1 MSFFSHSLREG
12 GVSLCVVKNSSS
24 QFPAPRCLLKVGQQ
38 PFSSFPLAR
47 FSPSVCLLLSHIAH
61 TSLTHRSHICTHLA
75 LILHSSCTHLSLI
88 CHSSQEEEKRRRK
101 RFPHTP
107 YKKKKIKEEENPIFF
122 LTSEYWGARDIFQ
135 RISAKAK
142 GLLAKSWSSRRNRT
156 SLTCLTSPTRLTS
169 ANRLLTHS
177 HPAAYC
183 SRGCS
188 GASACRTAR
197 CSRVSRQ

>member
-12 GVSLCVVKNSSS
+12 GVCLRVVKKFLSISCSSLPS
-24 QFPAPRCLLKVGQQ
+24 ESRGNNLSPLFLLHASRLQCA
-38 PFSSFPLAR
+38 SSF
-47 FSPSVCLLLSHIAH
+47 H
-61 TSLTHRSHICTHLA
+61 TSLTHRSHICTYLA
-75 LILHSSCTHLSLI
+75 LILHSSVTHRKKKKN
-88 CHSSQEEEKRRRK
+88 EEEKDS
-101 RFPHTP
+101 PHTP

-156 SLTCLTSPTRLTS
+156 SPTSPTRLTS
-169 ANRLLTHS
+169 ANWLLTHS

-188 GASACRTAR
+188 EASVCRKAR

>member
-12 GVSLCVVKNSSS
+12 GVSLCVVKKFLSISCSSLCFES
-24 QFPAPRCLLKVGQQ
+24 RTTAFLL
-38 PFSSFPLAR
+38 FSSCTLLA
-47 FSPSVCLLLSHIAH
+47 FSVPPPFTHRSHIAH

-75 LILHSSCTHLSLI
+75 LILHSSVTHRKKKKN
-88 CHSSQEEEKRRRK
+88 EEEKYS
-101 RFPHTP
+101 PHTP

-142 GLLAKSWSSRRNRT
+142 GLLAKSWSSRTSRT
-156 SLTCLTSPTRLTS
+156 GQTGRTGPISPTCLTKKLIR
-169 ANRLLTHS
+169 S
-177 HPAAYC
+177 HPAAYY

-188 GASACRTAR
+188 GASVCRKAR

>member
-12 GVSLCVVKNSSS
+12 GVSLCVVKKFLSISCSSLCFES
-24 QFPAPRCLLKVGQQ
+24 RTTAFLL
-38 PFSSFPLAR
+38 FSSCTLLA
-47 FSPSVCLLLSHIAH
+47 FSVPPPFTHRSHIAH

-75 LILHSSCTHLSLI
+75 LILHSSVTHRKKKKN
-88 CHSSQEEEKRRRK
+88 EEEKYS
-101 RFPHTP
+101 PHTP

-142 GLLAKSWSSRRNRT
+142 GLLAKSWSSRTSRT
-156 SLTCLTSPTRLTS
+156 SRTGRTGPISPTSPTKKLT
-169 ANRLLTHS
+169 RS
-177 HPAAYC
+177 HPAAYY

-188 GASACRTAR
+188 EASVCRKAR

>member
-12 GVSLCVVKNSSS
+12 GVSLCVVKKFLSISCSSLCFES
-24 QFPAPRCLLKVGQQ
+24 RTTAFLL
-38 PFSSFPLAR
+38 FSSCTLLA
-47 FSPSVCLLLSHIAH
+47 FSVPPPFTHRSHIAH

-75 LILHSSCTHLSLI
+75 LILHSSVTHRKKKKN
-88 CHSSQEEEKRRRK
+88 EEEKYS
-101 RFPHTP
+101 PHTP

-142 GLLAKSWSSRRNRT
+142 GLLAKSWSSRT
-156 SLTCLTSPTRLTS
+156 SPTSPTRLTS
-169 ANRLLTHS
+169 ANWLLTRS

-188 GASACRTAR
+188 GASACRKAR

>member
-12 GVSLCVVKNSSS
+12 GVSLCVVKKFLSISCSSLCFES
-24 QFPAPRCLLKVGQQ
+24 RTTAFLL
-38 PFSSFPLAR
+38 FSSCTLLAFSVPLPFTHR
-47 FSPSVCLLLSHIAH
+47 SHIAH
-61 TSLTHRSHICTHLA
+61 TSA
-75 LILHSSCTHLSLI
+75 LILHSSCTHRKKKKN
-88 CHSSQEEEKRRRK
+88 EEEKYS
-101 RFPHTP
+101 PHTP

-142 GLLAKSWSSRRNRT
+142 GLLAKSWSSRTSRT
-156 SLTCLTSPTRLTS
+156 SRTGQTGRTGPISPTSPTKKLIR
-169 ANRLLTHS
+169 S
-177 HPAAYC
+177 HPAAYY

-188 GASACRTAR
+188 EASVCRKAR

>member
-12 GVSLCVVKNSSS
+12 GVSLCVVKKFLSISCSSLCFES
-24 QFPAPRCLLKVGQQ
+24 RTTAFLL
-38 PFSSFPLAR
+38 FSSCTLLA
-47 FSPSVCLLLSHIAH
+47 FSVPPPFTHRSHIAH

-75 LILHSSCTHLSLI
+75 LILHSSVTHRKKKKN
-88 CHSSQEEEKRRRK
+88 EEEKYS
-101 RFPHTP
+101 PHTP

-156 SLTCLTSPTRLTS
+156 SPTSPTRLTS
-169 ANRLLTHS
+169 ANWLLIRS
-177 HPAAYC
+177 HPAAYY

-188 GASACRTAR
+188 EASVCRKAR

>member
-24 QFPAPRCLLKVGQQ
+24 QVFFSLLHSESRATAFLL
-38 PFSSFPLAR
+38 FSSCTLLA
-47 FSPSVCLLLSHIAH
+47 FSVPPPFTHRSHIAH

-75 LILHSSCTHLSLI
+75 LILHSSVTHRKKKN
-88 CHSSQEEEKRRRK
+88 EEEKYS
-101 RFPHTP
+101 PHTP

-142 GLLAKSWSSRRNRT
+142 GLFS
-156 SLTCLTSPTRLTS
+156 
-169 ANRLLTHS
+169 
-177 HPAAYC
+177 
-183 SRGCS
+183 
-188 GASACRTAR
+188 
-197 CSRVSRQ
+197 

>member
-12 GVSLCVVKNSSS
+12 GVSLCVVKKFLSISCSSLCFES
-24 QFPAPRCLLKVGQQ
+24 RTTAFLL
-38 PFSSFPLAR
+38 FSSCTLLA
-47 FSPSVCLLLSHIAH
+47 FSVPPPFTHRSHIAH

-75 LILHSSCTHLSLI
+75 LILHSSVTHRKKKKS
-88 CHSSQEEEKRRRK
+88 EEEKDS
-101 RFPHTP
+101 PHTP

-142 GLLAKSWSSRRNRT
+142 GLLAKSWRSRT
-156 SLTCLTSPTRLTS
+156 SRTGQTGRTGRTGPISPTCLTKKLIR
-169 ANRLLTHS
+169 S
-177 HPAAYC
+177 HLAAYC

-188 GASACRTAR
+188 GASVCRKAR

>member
-1 MSFFSHSLREG
+1 M
-12 GVSLCVVKNSSS
+12 CCKKSSS
-24 QFPAPRCLLKVGQQ
+24 QVSFSLLRSESRTTA
-38 PFSSFPLAR
+38 FLLFPLPH
-47 FSPSVCLLLSHIAH
+47 FLPSVCLHL
-61 TSLTHRSHICTHLA
+61 SHICTHLA
-75 LILHSSCTHLSLI
+75 LI

-142 GLLAKSWSSRRNRT
+142 GLLAKSWSSRTSRT
-156 SLTCLTSPTRLTS
+156 SRTGQTGRTGPISPTKK
-169 ANRLLTHS
+169 LTHS

-188 GASACRTAR
+188 GASACRKAR

>member
-12 GVSLCVVKNSSS
+12 GVSLCVVKKFLSISCSSLCFES
-24 QFPAPRCLLKVGQQ
+24 RTTAFLL
-38 PFSSFPLAR
+38 FSSCTLLA
-47 FSPSVCLLLSHIAH
+47 FSVPPPFTHRSHIAH

-75 LILHSSCTHLSLI
+75 LILHSSVTHRKKKKN
-88 CHSSQEEEKRRRK
+88 EEEKYS
-101 RFPHTP
+101 PHTP

-156 SLTCLTSPTRLTS
+156 SPTSPTRLTS
-169 ANRLLTHS
+169 ANWLLTHS

-188 GASACRTAR
+188 GASVCRKAR

>member
-12 GVSLCVVKNSSS
+12 GVSLCVVKKFLSISCSSLCFES
-24 QFPAPRCLLKVGQQ
+24 RTTAFLL
-38 PFSSFPLAR
+38 FSSCTLLA
-47 FSPSVCLLLSHIAH
+47 FSVPPPFTHRSHIAH

-75 LILHSSCTHLSLI
+75 LILHSSVTHRKKKKN
-88 CHSSQEEEKRRRK
+88 EEEKYS
-101 RFPHTP
+101 PHTP

-142 GLLAKSWSSRRNRT
+142 GLLAKSWSSRTSRTGRTGQTGRISPT
-156 SLTCLTSPTRLTS
+156 SLTKKLIR
-169 ANRLLTHS
+169 S
-177 HPAAYC
+177 HLAAYC

-188 GASACRTAR
+188 EASACRKAR

>member
-12 GVSLCVVKNSSS
+12 GVSLCVVKKFLSISCSSLCFES
-24 QFPAPRCLLKVGQQ
+24 RTTAFLL
-38 PFSSFPLAR
+38 FSSCTLLA
-47 FSPSVCLLLSHIAH
+47 FSVPPPFTHRSHIAH

-75 LILHSSCTHLSLI
+75 LILHSSVTHRKKKKN
-88 CHSSQEEEKRRRK
+88 EEEKYS
-101 RFPHTP
+101 PHTP

-142 GLLAKSWSSRRNRT
+142 GLLAKSWSSRTSRT
-156 SLTCLTSPTRLTS
+156 GQTGRTGRTGPISPTCLTKKLIR
-169 ANRLLTHS
+169 S
-177 HPAAYC
+177 HLAAYC

-188 GASACRTAR
+188 EASVCRKAR

>member
-12 GVSLCVVKNSSS
+12 GVCLRVVKNSSS
-24 QFPAPRCLLKVGQQ
+24 QFPAPRCHLKVGATTFLL
-38 PFSSFPLAR
+38 FSS
-47 FSPSVCLLLSHIAH
+47 CTLLLSHIAH
-61 TSLTHRSHICTHLA
+61 TSLTHLHSSCTHLA
-75 LILHSSCTHLSLI
+75 LILHSSCTHRKKKKN
-88 CHSSQEEEKRRRK
+88 EEEKYS
-101 RFPHTP
+101 PHTP

-142 GLLAKSWSSRRNRT
+142 GLLAKSWSSRTSRTGRTGQTGRISPT
-156 SLTCLTSPTRLTS
+156 SLTKKLIR
-169 ANRLLTHS
+169 S

-188 GASACRTAR
+188 GASACRKAR

>member
-12 GVSLCVVKNSSS
+12 GVCLRVVKNSSS
-24 QFPAPRCLLKVGQQ
+24 QFPAPRCHLKVGATTFLL
-38 PFSSFPLAR
+38 FSSCTLLAFSVPLPFTHR
-47 FSPSVCLLLSHIAH
+47 SHIAH
-61 TSLTHRSHICTHLA
+61 TSA
-75 LILHSSCTHLSLI
+75 LILHSSCTHRKKKKN
-88 CHSSQEEEKRRRK
+88 EEEKYS
-101 RFPHTP
+101 PHTP

-156 SLTCLTSPTRLTS
+156 SPTSPTRLTS
-169 ANRLLTHS
+169 ANWLLIRS

-188 GASACRTAR
+188 GASACRKAR

>member
-12 GVSLCVVKNSSS
+12 GVSLCVVKKFLSISCSSLCFES
-24 QFPAPRCLLKVGQQ
+24 RTTAFLL
-38 PFSSFPLAR
+38 FSSCTLLA
-47 FSPSVCLLLSHIAH
+47 FSVPPPFTHRSHIAH
-61 TSLTHRSHICTHLA
+61 TSLTHRSHICTYLA
-75 LILHSSCTHLSLI
+75 LILHSSVTHRKKKKN
-88 CHSSQEEEKRRRK
+88 EEEKDS
-101 RFPHTP
+101 PHTP

-142 GLLAKSWSSRRNRT
+142 GLLAKYWSSRTSRT
-156 SLTCLTSPTRLTS
+156 SRTGRTGRTGPISPTKKLIR
-169 ANRLLTHS
+169 S
-177 HPAAYC
+177 HLAAYC

-188 GASACRTAR
+188 GASACRKAR

>member
-12 GVSLCVVKNSSS
+12 GVSLCVVKKFLSISCSSLCFES
-24 QFPAPRCLLKVGQQ
+24 RTTAFLL
-38 PFSSFPLAR
+38 FSSCTLLA
-47 FSPSVCLLLSHIAH
+47 FSVPPPFTHRSHIAH

-75 LILHSSCTHLSLI
+75 LILHSSVTHRKKKKN
-88 CHSSQEEEKRRRK
+88 EEEKYS
-101 RFPHTP
+101 PHTP

-142 GLLAKSWSSRRNRT
+142 GLLAKSWSSRTSRT
-156 SLTCLTSPTRLTS
+156 GQTGRTGPISPTCLTKKLIR
-169 ANRLLTHS
+169 S
-177 HPAAYC
+177 HLAAYC

-188 GASACRTAR
+188 EAFACRKAR